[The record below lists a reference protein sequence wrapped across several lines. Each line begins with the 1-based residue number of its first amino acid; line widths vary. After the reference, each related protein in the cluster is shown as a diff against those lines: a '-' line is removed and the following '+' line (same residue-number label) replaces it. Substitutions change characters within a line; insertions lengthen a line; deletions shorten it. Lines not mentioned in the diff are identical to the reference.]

1 MAQINTDD
9 KTVAESAAD
18 AVQVVLP
25 NDTNPLGNVLGGMVM
40 HWIDMIAAVV
50 AYRHSKR
57 PVVTASMER
66 LEFLLPIRL
75 GQIAILKA
83 AMNYVG
89 KTSMEV
95 GVEVYAEDPMSG
107 KRHLTSSAILT
118 YVALDDHGKPT
129 PVPPLR
135 AETTEEKRRYQ
146 EGEKRYQERKQ
157 RPPDIER
164 IKNG

>member
-1 MAQINTDD
+1 MAQINTND

-95 GVEVYAEDPMSG
+95 GVDVYAEDPMSG
-107 KRHLTSSAILT
+107 KRQLTSSAILT
-118 YVALDDHGKPT
+118 YVALDDFGKPT

-135 AETTEEKRRYQ
+135 AETVEEKRRYKQ
-146 EGEKRYQERKQ
+146 GEKRYQKRKQ
-157 RPPDIER
+157 QHTEH
-164 IKNG
+164 

>member
-1 MAQINTDD
+1 MANIKEQ
-9 KTVAESAAD
+9 TVSESAAE

-25 NDTNPLGNVLGGMVM
+25 NDTNPLGNVLGGRVM

-57 PVVTASMER
+57 PVVTASMEQ
-66 LEFLLPIRL
+66 LEFHSAIRL

-89 KTSMEV
+89 RTSMEV

-107 KRHLTSSAILT
+107 KRHHTSSAILT
-118 YVALDDHGKPT
+118 YVALDDSGQPT

-135 AETTEEKRRYQ
+135 AEKAEERQRYQ
-146 EGEKRYQERKQ
+146 EGEKRYQKRKQ
-157 RPPDIER
+157 RRPGSKQKD
-164 IKNG
+164 

>member
-1 MAQINTDD
+1 MVNIKE
-9 KTVAESAAD
+9 KTVSESSAD

-25 NDTNPLGNVLGGMVM
+25 NDTNPLGNVLGGRVM

-66 LEFLLPIRL
+66 LEFHSPIQL

-107 KRHLTSSAILT
+107 KRYHTSSAILT

-164 IKNG
+164 IKDG

>member
-1 MAQINTDD
+1 MSNENIKD
-9 KTVAESAAD
+9 KTISESAAD

-25 NDTNPLGNVLGGMVM
+25 NDTNPLGNVLGGRVM

-66 LEFLLPIRL
+66 LEFLSPIRL

-83 AMNYVG
+83 AMNYAG

-95 GVEVYAEDPMSG
+95 GVDVYAEDPMSG

-118 YVALDDHGKPT
+118 YVALDDFGKPT

-135 AETTEEKRRYQ
+135 AKTAEEKCRYQ
-146 EGEKRYQERKQ
+146 QGEERYQKRKQ
-157 RPPDIER
+157 QRIEP
-164 IKNG
+164 

>member
-1 MAQINTDD
+1 MANM
-9 KTVAESAAD
+9 KEKSVSESAAD

-25 NDTNPLGNVLGGMVM
+25 NDTNPLGNVLGGRVM

-57 PVVTASMER
+57 PVVTALMER
-66 LEFLLPIRL
+66 LEFHSPIRL

-83 AMNYVG
+83 AVNYVG
-89 KTSMEV
+89 RTSMEV

-107 KRHLTSSAILT
+107 KRHHTSSAILT
-118 YVALDDHGKPT
+118 YVALDDSGKPT
-129 PVPPLR
+129 PVPPLL
-135 AETTEEKRRYQ
+135 AEKAEEKRRYQ

-157 RPPDIER
+157 RRSASKQKD
-164 IKNG
+164 

>member
-1 MAQINTDD
+1 MANFNNKE
-9 KTVAESAAD
+9 KTFSESAAN

-25 NDTNPLGNVLGGMVM
+25 NDTNPLGNVLGGRVM

-66 LEFLLPIRL
+66 LEFLSPIRL

-83 AMNYVG
+83 ALNYVG

-95 GVEVYAEDPMSG
+95 GVEVYAEDPRTG
-107 KRHLTSSAILT
+107 KRHPTSSAILT
-118 YVALDDHGKPT
+118 YVALDDSGMPT
-129 PVPPLR
+129 PVPPLS
-135 AETTEEKRRYQ
+135 AETKEEKRRYQ
-146 EGEKRYQERKQ
+146 QGEKRYRKRKER
-157 RPPDIER
+157 RTE
-164 IKNG
+164 G

>member
-1 MAQINTDD
+1 MANIKEQ
-9 KTVAESAAD
+9 TVSESAAD

-25 NDTNPLGNVLGGMVM
+25 NDTNPLGNVLGGRVM

-57 PVVTASMER
+57 PVVTALMER
-66 LEFLLPIRL
+66 LEFHSPIRL

-89 KTSMEV
+89 RTSMEV

-107 KRHLTSSAILT
+107 KRHHTSSAILT
-118 YVALDDHGKPT
+118 YVALDDSGKPT
-129 PVPPLR
+129 PVPPLL
-135 AETTEEKRRYQ
+135 AEKAEEKRRYQ

-157 RPPDIER
+157 RRSASKQKD
-164 IKNG
+164 

>member
-1 MAQINTDD
+1 MKE
-9 KTVAESAAD
+9 KTVSESAAD

-25 NDTNPLGNVLGGMVM
+25 NDTNPLDNVLGGRVM

-50 AYRHSKR
+50 AFRHSKR

-66 LEFLLPIRL
+66 LEFHSPIRL

-83 AMNYVG
+83 ALNHVG
-89 KTSMEV
+89 RTSMEV

-107 KRHLTSSAILT
+107 KRHHTSSAILT
-118 YVALDDHGKPT
+118 YVALDDFGKPT
-129 PVPPLR
+129 PVPPLL
-135 AETTEEKRRYQ
+135 AEKVEEKRRYQ

-157 RPPDIER
+157 RRSASQQKD
-164 IKNG
+164 

>member
-1 MAQINTDD
+1 MTKNNVNE
-9 KTVAESAAD
+9 KTVEESAAD

-25 NDTNPLGNVLGGMVM
+25 NDTNPLGNVLGGRVM

-66 LEFLLPIRL
+66 LEFHSPIRL
-75 GQIAILKA
+75 GQVAILKA
-83 AMNYVG
+83 VLNYVG
-89 KTSMEV
+89 RTSMEV

-107 KRHLTSSAILT
+107 KRHHTSSAILT
-118 YVALDDHGKPT
+118 YVALDDAGRPV

-135 AETTEEKRRYQ
+135 AVSADEERRYR
-146 EGEKRYQERKQ
+146 EAEKRYHDRKQ
-157 RPPDIER
+157 RARER
-164 IKNG
+164 

>member
-1 MAQINTDD
+1 MAQIKTND

-95 GVEVYAEDPMSG
+95 GVDVYAEDPMSG
-107 KRHLTSSAILT
+107 NRHLTSSAILT
-118 YVALDDHGKPT
+118 YVALDDFGKPT

-135 AETTEEKRRYQ
+135 AETAEEKRRYRQ
-146 EGEKRYQERKQ
+146 GEDRYQKRKQ
-157 RPPDIER
+157 QRTEH
-164 IKNG
+164 

>member
-1 MAQINTDD
+1 MANINNKE
-9 KTVAESAAD
+9 KTVSESSAN

-25 NDTNPLGNVLGGMVM
+25 NDTNPLGNVLGGRVM

-66 LEFLLPIRL
+66 LEFLSPIRL

-95 GVEVYAEDPMSG
+95 GVEVYAEDPMTG
-107 KRHLTSSAILT
+107 KRHPTSSAILT
-118 YVALDDHGKPT
+118 YVALDDFGKPT

-135 AETTEEKRRYQ
+135 AETPEEKRRYQ
-146 EGEKRYQERKQ
+146 QGEKRYRKRKER
-157 RPPDIER
+157 RTE
-164 IKNG
+164 G